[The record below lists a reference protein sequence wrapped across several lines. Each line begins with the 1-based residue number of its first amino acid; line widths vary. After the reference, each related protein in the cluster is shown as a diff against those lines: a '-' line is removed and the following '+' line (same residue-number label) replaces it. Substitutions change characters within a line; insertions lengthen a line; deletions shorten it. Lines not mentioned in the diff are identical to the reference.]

1 MTDRYHIYRWMGLF
15 RATDKMGS
23 FMGRGKIA
31 DYNIPGKLSYIALN
45 WSLYGFSELL
55 SIVYKF

>member
-1 MTDRYHIYRWMGLF
+1 MLVTDRYHIYRWMGLF

-31 DYNIPGKLSYIALN
+31 EYNIPGEFDCVN
-45 WSLYGFSELL
+45 
-55 SIVYKF
+55 